1 MSCFNFIVTVWGR
14 SHTQVFV
21 DVGLPSL
28 LAPGNLPGIEALDR
42 SRFHLFTRS
51 DDLAAIEFAPAF
63 RRLRELMTVDIKLMD
78 DWFDG
83 SAQAAPHLLM
93 SRAHREGLHRAFEH
107 GAYSVFIPPEC
118 VWADGSLRKL
128 EHIAARGER
137 MVHMTGL
144 RLVLEE
150 AAPPLVAH
158 WRSADGTSM
167 AIPPRDLLRLGLPHL
182 HPITQDNFFREHGG
196 QLMPANLLWT
206 VGDEGVLARCFHLHP
221 LLVEPNERNMTFRK
235 TIDDDLSLVSADD
248 GSRDYVV
255 ADSDEIFAFELS
267 RLEHRVTATYHK
279 GSIAD
284 VAAWAEIGINARHR
298 EFINTAIRL
307 HLGEPTPALWQLIE
321 KEAEDVVCQALA
333 LVDQP
338 TANLLGRYDN
348 NVEHRMLA
356 ARYRGISTA
365 EWIKAENIPINAL
378 PAQVQIAAHREIADA
393 YRAAGDLPRA
403 VVEYD
408 RAIRASGIAALPQVA
423 RGQRLRALGD
433 LAGAIAQYDG
443 IICAGQCDPALHYL
457 RATARIELG
466 DHAGALADVEAG
478 LELAGGNAA
487 LHFLRDQLRLQIGD
501 ARGQALRAAGDLAGA
516 IKHYDETT
524 RTGRCDSALYYLCA
538 TARIELG
545 DHAGALADIEAG
557 LALDPGNLT
566 FAFLRDQMHARLA
579 PASQRLRR
587 AMTRWGGRIAGV
599 VFGEGPRVRPWHWR
613 WPYVHEIVRPLA
625 RELAAGK
632 GDVLLIENDDM
643 PLASLLA
650 DIPRL
655 TVWRSA
661 DLHGFVAEAWRRGD
675 QFDKVVCLAPL
686 GDRRW
691 PDALEGLG
699 KLLRPNGDLLLV
711 ISDDQ
716 ADAAR
721 RIRDERL
728 SEFRLVELRPQG
740 SLGTALVMA
749 FRNRVHRA
757 AWVQRTQLNPSFLGL
772 VLIPIL
778 LVYPLLSLTA
788 ILLNLIAGPGRIG
801 LEAVIILR
809 KPIAIVPSDTR
820 APGERQP
827 EPVLAK

>member
-1 MSCFNFIVTVWGR
+1 
-14 SHTQVFV
+14 
-21 DVGLPSL
+21 
-28 LAPGNLPGIEALDR
+28 
-42 SRFHLFTRS
+42 
-51 DDLAAIEFAPAF
+51 
-63 RRLRELMTVDIKLMD
+63 
-78 DWFDG
+78 
-83 SAQAAPHLLM
+83 
-93 SRAHREGLHRAFEH
+93 
-107 GAYSVFIPPEC
+107 
-118 VWADGSLRKL
+118 
-128 EHIAARGER
+128 
-137 MVHMTGL
+137 
-144 RLVLEE
+144 
-150 AAPPLVAH
+150 
-158 WRSADGTSM
+158 
-167 AIPPRDLLRLGLPHL
+167 
-182 HPITQDNFFREHGG
+182 
-196 QLMPANLLWT
+196 
-206 VGDEGVLARCFHLHP
+206 
-221 LLVEPNERNMTFRK
+221 
-235 TIDDDLSLVSADD
+235 
-248 GSRDYVV
+248 
-255 ADSDEIFAFELS
+255 
-267 RLEHRVTATYHK
+267 
-279 GSIAD
+279 
-284 VAAWAEIGINARHR
+284 
-298 EFINTAIRL
+298 
-307 HLGEPTPALWQLIE
+307 
-321 KEAEDVVCQALA
+321 
-333 LVDQP
+333 
-338 TANLLGRYDN
+338 
-348 NVEHRMLA
+348 
-356 ARYRGISTA
+356 
-365 EWIKAENIPINAL
+365 
-378 PAQVQIAAHREIADA
+378 
-393 YRAAGDLPRA
+393 
-403 VVEYD
+403 
-408 RAIRASGIAALPQVA
+408 
-423 RGQRLRALGD
+423 
-433 LAGAIAQYDG
+433 
-443 IICAGQCDPALHYL
+443 
-457 RATARIELG
+457 
-466 DHAGALADVEAG
+466 
-478 LELAGGNAA
+478 
-487 LHFLRDQLRLQIGD
+487 
-501 ARGQALRAAGDLAGA
+501 
-516 IKHYDETT
+516 
-524 RTGRCDSALYYLCA
+524 
-538 TARIELG
+538 
-545 DHAGALADIEAG
+545 
-557 LALDPGNLT
+557 
-566 FAFLRDQMHARLA
+566 MHARLA